1 MNLTTYKKTAMIRI
15 YRILVTALLG
25 LLLNNS
31 VLAAAIGLPEE
42 NTARIGYLV
51 GVSQFAVDDPDGPTE
66 SVVDIQPLTLVYTDF
81 LPHGWRY
88 WAEAYY
94 FAATLDGNAG
104 DIQEDVSRIGA
115 RLSLQY
121 NLYLGKWSLWMGAGL
136 DVSNNQY
143 TTRYTV
149 DSDGFLLQ
157 SYPDRS
163 DTAWGIPVQIISE
176 WPLARDWDL
185 AAKLEHVFP
194 VSGGIT
200 ESSLSAGILYRY

>member
-1 MNLTTYKKTAMIRI
+1 MIRI

-66 SVVDIQPLTLVYTDF
+66 SVVDVQPLTLIYTDF

-94 FAATLDGNAG
+94 FAATLGGNAG
-104 DIQEDVSRIGA
+104 NIREDVSRIGA

-121 NLYLGKWSLWMGAGL
+121 NMHLGKWSLWLGAGL
-136 DVSNNQY
+136 DLSRNQY
-143 TTRYTV
+143 TKRYSV
-149 DSDGFLLQ
+149 DKDGFLLNAFA
-157 SYPDRS
+157 DRS
-163 DTAWGIPVQIISE
+163 DTAWGMPVQITSE

-185 AAKLEHVFP
+185 SAKLEHVFP
-194 VSGGIT
+194 ASGGIS